1 MRFVITNEQSI
12 NGQTPHLTLLM
23 TSALFSE
30 VSVTVSNNSWLQ
42 NYPTLCDQSAKQNV
56 LQVTLRWFTVKLFCS
71 FITELSKISAKNFYL
86 HFQQFLFLET
96 NWLSF
101 NWQSPHF
108 TWWIISA
115 QVTGMSV
122 TVRCIYQQQLITELL
137 LLSLCHQTAQ
147 PFLDL
152 IVNAPF

>member
-1 MRFVITNEQSI
+1 MRFVILTNEQSI
-12 NGQTPHLTLLM
+12 TGQTPHLTLLM
-23 TSALFSE
+23 TSVLFSE
-30 VSVTVSNNSWLQ
+30 VSVTVSDNSWLQ

-56 LQVTLRWFTVKLFCS
+56 LQVTLRWFTVKIFCS
-71 FITELSKISAKNFYL
+71 VITTALSWAEQNFCKKILFTFSTI
-86 HFQQFLFLET
+86 FLFLET

-122 TVRCIYQQQLITELL
+122 TVRCIYQNSWLQNYCYSPSAIKLPN
-137 LLSLCHQTAQ
+137 S
-147 PFLDL
+147 F
-152 IVNAPF
+152 

>member
-1 MRFVITNEQSI
+1 MRFVILTKEQSI
-12 NGQTPHLTLLM
+12 NGRTPHLTLLM
-23 TSALFSE
+23 TSVLFSE
-30 VSVTVSNNSWLQ
+30 VSVTVSDNSWLQ

-71 FITELSKISAKNFYL
+71 IITTALSWAEQNFCKKILFTFSTI
-86 HFQQFLFLET
+86 FLFLET

-122 TVRCIYQQQLITELL
+122 TVRCIYQNSWLQNYCYSPSAIKLPN
-137 LLSLCHQTAQ
+137 
-147 PFLDL
+147 PF
-152 IVNAPF
+152 

>member
-30 VSVTVSNNSWLQ
+30 VSVTVSDNSWLQ

-56 LQVTLRWFTVKLFCS
+56 CQVTLRWFTVKLFCS
-71 FITELSKISAKNFYL
+71 IITTELSWAEQNFCKK
-86 HFQQFLFLET
+86 FPFTFSTIFLFLET

-137 LLSLCHQTAQ
+137 LLSYAIRLPI
-147 PFLDL
+147 PF
-152 IVNAPF
+152 

>member
-1 MRFVITNEQSI
+1 MRFVILTNEQSI
-12 NGQTPHLTLLM
+12 TGQTPHLTLLM
-23 TSALFSE
+23 TSVLFSE
-30 VSVTVSNNSWLQ
+30 VSVTVSDNSWLQ

-56 LQVTLRWFTVKLFCS
+56 LQVTLRWFTVKIFCS
-71 FITELSKISAKNFYL
+71 VITTALSWAEQNFCKKILFTFSTI
-86 HFQQFLFLET
+86 FLFLET

-122 TVRCIYQQQLITELL
+122 TVRCIYQNSWLQNYCYSPSAIKLPN
-137 LLSLCHQTAQ
+137 
-147 PFLDL
+147 PF
-152 IVNAPF
+152 